1 MAEGYVETNGVRLW
15 YEDLG
20 DPDGEAVVLV
30 MGATASAIS
39 WPPALL
45 EALTAAG
52 HRVVR
57 FDNRD
62 IGLSTHID
70 YATDPYTLDDMA
82 ADTLGLIDALGIDR
96 AHFVGASMGGMICQL
111 MAIRYPDRVR
121 SLALIITSPGPD
133 DRLSPTS
140 DEVVAIASRPATT
153 DAELE
158 QRGVDVWRML
168 TGSRFPFDEAHYREL
183 AALDAARG
191 TNPNSAHGIAVF
203 TAPSRIEA
211 LAEVRVPTLVVQG
224 TEDPIFP
231 FDHGE
236 ALAKAIPG
244 STFVSWEG
252 VGHEVPAPLGP
263 DLIALLEANIAT
275 ALRSP

>member
-20 DPDGEAVVLV
+20 DPDGEAVVLI
-30 MGATASAIS
+30 MGATASAIT
-39 WPPALL
+39 WPPELL
-45 EALTAAG
+45 DALTAAG

-62 IGLSTHID
+62 IGLSTHVD

-82 ADTLGLIDALGIDR
+82 DDTLGLVDALGIDR
-96 AHFVGASMGGMICQL
+96 AHFVGASMGGMISQL

-121 SLALIITSPGPD
+121 SLALLITTPGPD

-140 DEVVAIASRPATT
+140 DGVVAIVARPAMT
-153 DAELE
+153 DAELA
-158 QRGVDVWRML
+158 QRSVDLWRAL

-183 AALDAARG
+183 AARDAARG
-191 TNPNSAHGIAVF
+191 TNPNSAHGVAVF

-211 LAEVRVPTLVVQG
+211 LATVRVPTLVVQA

-236 ALAKAIPG
+236 TLAKAIPG
-244 STFVSWEG
+244 ATFVPWEG
-252 VGHEVPAPLGP
+252 VGHEVPAQLGP
-263 DLIALLEANIAT
+263 ELIALLEANIA
-275 ALRSP
+275 AAR

>member
-1 MAEGYVETNGVRLW
+1 MGEGYVETNGIRLW

-20 DPDGEAVVLV
+20 DPDGDAVVLI

-39 WPPALL
+39 WPQELL
-45 EALTAAG
+45 DALTAAG
-52 HRVVR
+52 LRVVR

-62 IGLSTHID
+62 IGLSTHVD
-70 YATDPYTLDDMA
+70 YATEPYTLDDMA
-82 ADTLGLIDALGIDR
+82 TDTAGLLDALGIDR
-96 AHFVGASMGGMICQL
+96 AHFVGASMGGMISQV
-111 MAIRYPDRVR
+111 MAIRFPDRVR
-121 SLALIITSPGPD
+121 SLALLITSPGPD

-140 DEVVAIASRPATT
+140 DAVVAIANRPATT
-153 DAELE
+153 AAELE
-158 QRGVDVWRML
+158 QRSVDVWRVL
-168 TGSRFPFDEAHYREL
+168 TGSRFPFEEARYREL
-183 AALDAARG
+183 AVMDAARG

-211 LAEVRVPTLVVQG
+211 LATVGVPTLIVQG

-244 STFVSWEG
+244 STFVTWEG
-252 VGHEVPAPLGP
+252 VGHEVPAPLAP
-263 DLIALLEANIAT
+263 DLLALLQANIA
-275 ALRSP
+275 AAR

>member
-1 MAEGYVETNGVRLW
+1 MGEGYVETNGVRLW

-39 WPPALL
+39 WPPELL
-45 EALTAAG
+45 DALTAAG

-62 IGLSTHID
+62 IGLSTHVD

-82 ADTLGLIDALGIDR
+82 VDTVGLLDALGIDR
-96 AHFVGASMGGMICQL
+96 AHFVGASMGGMISQL

-121 SLALIITSPGPD
+121 SLSLLITSPGPD

-140 DEVVAIASRPATT
+140 AEVVAIATRPATT

-158 QRGVDVWRML
+158 QRGVDMWRVL

-183 AALDAARG
+183 AEMDAARG
-191 TNPNSAHGIAVF
+191 TNPEQRARDRGVHGAVAHRGARRGRRADPRRAGHRGPRSSPST
-203 TAPSRIEA
+203 TARRWPRRSRA
-211 LAEVRVPTLVVQG
+211 R
-224 TEDPIFP
+224 
-231 FDHGE
+231 
-236 ALAKAIPG
+236 
-244 STFVSWEG
+244 
-252 VGHEVPAPLGP
+252 
-263 DLIALLEANIAT
+263 
-275 ALRSP
+275 RS

>member
-20 DPDGEAVVLV
+20 DPEGEAVVLI
-30 MGATASAIS
+30 MGATASAIT
-39 WPPALL
+39 WPPELL
-45 EALTAAG
+45 DALTAAG

-62 IGLSTHID
+62 IGLSTHVD

-82 ADTLGLIDALGIDR
+82 DDTLGLVDALGIDR
-96 AHFVGASMGGMICQL
+96 AHFVGASMGGMISQL

-121 SLALIITSPGPD
+121 SLALLITTPGPD

-140 DEVVAIASRPATT
+140 DGVVAIVARPAMT
-153 DAELE
+153 DAELA
-158 QRGVDVWRML
+158 QRSVDLWRAL

-183 AALDAARG
+183 AAMDAARG
-191 TNPNSAHGIAVF
+191 TNPNSAHGVAVF

-211 LAEVRVPTLVVQG
+211 LATVRVPTLVVQA

-236 ALAKAIPG
+236 TLAKAIPG
-244 STFVSWEG
+244 ATFVPWEG
-252 VGHEVPAPLGP
+252 VGHEVPAQLGP
-263 DLIALLEANIAT
+263 ELIGLLEANIA
-275 ALRSP
+275 AAR

>member
-1 MAEGYVETNGVRLW
+1 MSEGYVDTNGVRLW

-20 DPDGEAVVLV
+20 DRDGDVVVLI

-39 WPPALL
+39 WPSDLL
-45 EALTAAG
+45 GALTAAG

-82 ADTLGLIDALGIDR
+82 ADTRGLLDALSIDL

-111 MAIRYPDRVR
+111 MALRYPDRVR
-121 SLALIITSPGPD
+121 SLSLLITSPGPD
-133 DRLSPTS
+133 ERLSQS
-140 DEVVAIASRPATT
+140 SEEVVAVATRPVTT

-158 QRGVDVWRML
+158 QRVVDLWRVL
-168 TGSRFPFDEAHYREL
+168 TGSRFPFDEAAQRHL
-183 AALDAARG
+183 AKMDTARG
-191 TNPNSAHGIAVF
+191 TNPNSAHGLAVF
-203 TAPSRIEA
+203 SAPSRIDA
-211 LAEVRVPTLVVQG
+211 LAEVNVPTLIVHG

-231 FDHGE
+231 IDHGE

-244 STFVSWEG
+244 SRLVTWEG
-252 VGHEVPAPLGP
+252 VGHEIPLPLGP
-263 DLIALLEANIAT
+263 ELIALLQANIA
-275 ALRSP
+275 AAH

>member
-1 MAEGYVETNGVRLW
+1 MGEGYVETNGVRLW

-30 MGATASAIS
+30 MGATASALS
-39 WPPALL
+39 WPPELL
-45 EALTAAG
+45 DALTVAG

-62 IGLSTHID
+62 IGLSTHVD

-82 ADTLGLIDALGIDR
+82 ADTVGLLDALGIDR
-96 AHFVGASMGGMICQL
+96 AHFVGASMGGMISQL
-111 MAIRYPDRVR
+111 MAIHFPDRVR
-121 SLALIITSPGPD
+121 SLGLLITSPGPD
-133 DRLSPTS
+133 DRLSPTN
-140 DEVVAIASRPATT
+140 DDVVAIAGRPATT

-158 QRGVDVWRML
+158 QRGVDLWRVL
-168 TGSRFPFDEAHYREL
+168 TGSRFPFEEAPHREL
-183 AALDAARG
+183 AVMDAARG

-203 TAPSRIEA
+203 TAPSRIDA
-211 LAEVRVPTLVVQG
+211 LATVGVPTLIVHG

-231 FDHGE
+231 IDHGE

-244 STFVSWEG
+244 STFVAWEG
-252 VGHEVPAPLGP
+252 VGHEIPAPLGP
-263 DLIALLEANIAT
+263 DLIALLQANFA
-275 ALRSP
+275 AAD

>member
-20 DPDGEAVVLV
+20 DPDGEAVVLI
-30 MGATASAIS
+30 MGATASAIT
-39 WPPALL
+39 WPPELL
-45 EALTAAG
+45 DALTAAG

-62 IGLSTHID
+62 IGLSTHVD

-82 ADTLGLIDALGIDR
+82 DDTLGLVDALGIDR
-96 AHFVGASMGGMICQL
+96 AHFVGASMGGMISQL

-121 SLALIITSPGPD
+121 SLALLITTPGPD

-140 DEVVAIASRPATT
+140 DGVVAIVARPAMT
-153 DAELE
+153 DAELA
-158 QRGVDVWRML
+158 QRSVDLWRAL

-183 AALDAARG
+183 AAMDAARG
-191 TNPNSAHGIAVF
+191 TNPNSAHGVAVF

-211 LAEVRVPTLVVQG
+211 LATVRVPTLVVQA

-236 ALAKAIPG
+236 TLAKAIPG
-244 STFVSWEG
+244 ATFVPWEG
-252 VGHEVPAPLGP
+252 VGHEVPAQLGP
-263 DLIALLEANIAT
+263 ELMGLLEANIA
-275 ALRSP
+275 AAR

>member
-20 DPDGEAVVLV
+20 DPDGEAVVLI
-30 MGATASAIS
+30 MGATASAIT
-39 WPPALL
+39 WPPELL
-45 EALTAAG
+45 DALTAAG

-62 IGLSTHID
+62 IGLSTHVD

-82 ADTLGLIDALGIDR
+82 DDTLGLVDALGIDR
-96 AHFVGASMGGMICQL
+96 AHFVGASMGGMISQL

-121 SLALIITSPGPD
+121 SLALLITTPGPD

-140 DEVVAIASRPATT
+140 DGVVAIVARPAMT
-153 DAELE
+153 DAELA
-158 QRGVDVWRML
+158 QRSVDLWRAL

-183 AALDAARG
+183 AAMDAARG
-191 TNPNSAHGIAVF
+191 TNPNSAHGVAVF

-211 LAEVRVPTLVVQG
+211 LATVRVPTLVVQA

-236 ALAKAIPG
+236 TLAKAIPG
-244 STFVSWEG
+244 ATFVPWEG
-252 VGHEVPAPLGP
+252 VGHEVPAQLGP
-263 DLIALLEANIAT
+263 ELIGLLEANIA
-275 ALRSP
+275 AAR

>member
-1 MAEGYVETNGVRLW
+1 MAEGYVETNCVRLW

-39 WPPALL
+39 WPPELL
-45 EALTAAG
+45 DALTAAG

-121 SLALIITSPGPD
+121 SLALLITSPGPD

-158 QRGVDVWRML
+158 QRGVDVWRKL

-183 AALDAARG
+183 AAMDAARG

-211 LAEVRVPTLVVQG
+211 LAAVRVPTLVVQG

-244 STFVSWEG
+244 ATFVAWEG

-263 DLIALLEANIAT
+263 DLIALLEANIAA

>member
-20 DPDGEAVVLV
+20 NPDGEAVVLV

-39 WPPALL
+39 WPQELL
-45 EALTAAG
+45 DALTAMG

-62 IGLSTHID
+62 IGLSTHVD

-82 ADTLGLIDALGIDR
+82 TDTAGLLDALGIDR

-111 MAIRYPDRVR
+111 MAIRFPDRVR
-121 SLALIITSPGPD
+121 SLGLLITSPGPD
-133 DRLSPTS
+133 ERLSPTS
-140 DEVVAIASRPATT
+140 GDVAAIAARPATT
-153 DAELE
+153 DAEVE
-158 QRGVDVWRML
+158 QRSVDLWRVL
-168 TGSRFPFDEAHYREL
+168 SGSRFPFDEAHYREQ
-183 AALDAARG
+183 AAMDAARG

-203 TAPSRIEA
+203 TAPSRIDA
-211 LAEVRVPTLVVQG
+211 LGTVRVQTLVVQG

-236 ALAKAIPG
+236 TLAKAIPG
-244 STFVSWEG
+244 ATFVPWEG
-252 VGHEVPAPLGP
+252 VGHEVPRPLGP
-263 DLIALLEANIAT
+263 DLIALLQANIA
-275 ALRSP
+275 AAR